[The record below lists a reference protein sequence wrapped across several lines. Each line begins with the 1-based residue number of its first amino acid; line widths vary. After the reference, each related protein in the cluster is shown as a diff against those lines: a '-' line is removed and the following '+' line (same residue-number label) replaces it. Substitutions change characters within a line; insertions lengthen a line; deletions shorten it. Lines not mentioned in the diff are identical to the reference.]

1 MEIKGQEY
9 NVTYDPAAATVVFTG
24 ELALMGMGEYP
35 PIADLLEQALT
46 DLSGQAAPQLTL
58 DLQALK
64 FLNSSGINVISKFV
78 IKVRRAGGIAMLIK
92 GSNTIPWQEKSLVN
106 LKRLMPEM
114 VLELA

>member
-1 MEIKGQEY
+1 MDIKGQDY
-9 NVTYDPAAATVVFTG
+9 HVTYDQATATVTFAG

-35 PIADLLEQALT
+35 PIAEMLDQALN
-46 DLSGQAAPQLTL
+46 DLSGRSDAQLTL
-58 DLQALK
+58 DLQTLK

-78 IKVRRAGGIAMLIK
+78 IKVRRSGNIAMVIK
-92 GSNTIPWQEKSLVN
+92 GSKIIPWQEKSLVN